1 MKPLA
6 LESVARDS
14 FFTKLDFRTKLLLAF
29 VVTWIAFLWEST
41 LLVGGLA
48 GAMLLLCLLAGGRWS
63 YVRSTLSLLLP
74 FFVIVL
80 LTHGFFNVTQ
90 VEGLTGRNQLTPLF
104 TFPADWWLVGGAMLS
119 REGVSYGLSVISRT
133 LTLLLVLPLLV
144 FTTDVDDM
152 IVGLGRMGVPYKF
165 AFIFSATL
173 RFVPLLFDEAQTI
186 IEAQR
191 LRGLAVEQM
200 KALQRWRVYA
210 RVAVPLIL
218 GSLVKSQQLEIVL
231 QSKAFSGNAKRTYL
245 HETHLR
251 RVDKIVMVVTSL
263 LGIAALAAYYGWGIG
278 AFGHP

>member
-6 LESVARDS
+6 LQTVARDS
-14 FFTKLDFRTKLLLAF
+14 YFTRLDFRTKLLLAF
-29 VVTWIAFLWEST
+29 VVSWVAFLWEST

-48 GAMLLLCLLAGGRWS
+48 GAMLLLCLLAGVRWA

-74 FFVIVL
+74 FFGIVL

-90 VEGLTGRNQLTPLF
+90 VERLTGQHALTPWF
-104 TFPADWWLVGGAMLS
+104 TFPADWWGVGGAMLS
-119 REGVSYGLSVISRT
+119 REGVSYGLSVVFRT

-152 IVGLGRMGVPYKF
+152 IVGLGRLGIPYKF

-173 RFVPLLFDEAQTI
+173 RFVPLLFEEAQTI

-191 LRGLAVEQM
+191 LRGLAVEHM
-200 KALQRWRVYA
+200 RTLRRWRVYA

-231 QSKAFSGNAKRTYL
+231 QAKAFSGSSQRTYL

-251 RVDKIVMVVTSL
+251 RDDKVL
-263 LGIAALAAYYGWGIG
+263 LCLAALMGLAALVAYYGWGIG
-278 AFGHP
+278 SFGHP